1 MKQIEYSISDLILNL
16 KHNKKRMFLIFI
28 GLMFISLAVSF
39 ILSRTYNQ
47 AETKKDETVV
57 PQIDLED
64 YSVDECYFY
73 EVNYDLKTMVDAL
86 DAYAQYLHQ
95 IDLNANNSEQLVRFQ
110 ETLFSNSELFDF
122 IRQYYISNG
131 PIYDDAGD
139 AAEFFVKQH
148 IDELER
154 NIRMCEEKKLSDC
167 ISKYKSELKIW
178 EKQRQNLDNKN
189 NGDGKLIRIN
199 ESMDELLQQGVAAY
213 NNLVVQF
220 NDMIRGVES
229 EQYDIVYNLYLLDT
243 YSSIAGITGE
253 LDEEDIMNVNKDS
266 ALIYARSVAELDNN
280 TERFLACLTFGILL
294 SFGLSVLYG
303 IFGRDKI
310 NEDTK

>member
-1 MKQIEYSISDLILNL
+1 
-16 KHNKKRMFLIFI
+16 
-28 GLMFISLAVSF
+28 
-39 ILSRTYNQ
+39 
-47 AETKKDETVV
+47 
-57 PQIDLED
+57 
-64 YSVDECYFY
+64 
-73 EVNYDLKTMVDAL
+73 
-86 DAYAQYLHQ
+86 
-95 IDLNANNSEQLVRFQ
+95 
-110 ETLFSNSELFDF
+110 
-122 IRQYYISNG
+122 
-131 PIYDDAGD
+131 
-139 AAEFFVKQH
+139 
-148 IDELER
+148 
-154 NIRMCEEKKLSDC
+154 MCEEKKLSDC